1 MQIEIKRWDNN
12 KVIVCGEYES
22 IKDCLEKNHEISFY
36 RADLSSANL
45 SSADL
50 SSANLSSADLSSAN
64 LRSADL
70 SSADLSSAN
79 LRYADLRYANLRY
92 ADLRSA
98 YLKNIPHLNSLTINE
113 YIKKYGIE
121 QKGKFIFV
129 FKGVNEDLTSPM
141 SSEKIKYIKGVKK
154 VQYANCDV
162 WEQCG
167 HGISLSP
174 TKEQAGKWGNKVIS
188 IKVNIGD
195 IACIPI
201 YGNHEKFRV
210 KKCTV
215 LGGM

>member
-1 MQIEIKRWDNN
+1 
-12 KVIVCGEYES
+12 
-22 IKDCLEKNHEISFY
+22 
-36 RADLSSANL
+36 
-45 SSADL
+45 
-50 SSANLSSADLSSAN
+50 
-64 LRSADL
+64 
-70 SSADLSSAN
+70 
-79 LRYADLRYANLRY
+79 
-92 ADLRSA
+92 
-98 YLKNIPHLNSLTINE
+98 
-113 YIKKYGIE
+113 
-121 QKGKFIFV
+121 
-129 FKGVNEDLTSPM
+129 M